1 MPAAADRIEF
11 TPPAQPG
18 RVRALTLAVVAHLL
32 LMLALTWGIS
42 WNRESDNVTAE
53 AELWSR
59 VPQQAAPQQAAPP
72 VAPAPAPAP
81 PPAPEPA
88 QKAAPTPAPAPAPSQ
103 ADIALQ
109 REKVKLEE
117 ARQKQ
122 AELERRQELEARK
135 EREELE
141 KKKLEAREK
150 RRELEREKK
159 LEARKQE
166 EALKRQQLA
175 EKKAAEDRKK
185 EEQAKAAKAKARQQ
199 EEDKKLAALRDEQM
213 RRIKGLAGATGG
225 AAATGTAQR
234 SAGPS
239 DSYGGRIRA
248 RVRPNIVFTD
258 DISGNP
264 TAEVEVQMAPDGT
277 ITSRRLVRSSGVRS
291 WDDAVLRALD
301 RTETLPRDV
310 DGRVHSPLLLA
321 FRPKD

>member
-11 TPPAQPG
+11 APPVQPG
-18 RVRALTLAVVAHLL
+18 RVRALALAVVAHLL

-42 WNRESDNVTAE
+42 WNRESDNVAAE

-59 VPQQAAPQQAAPP
+59 VPQQAAPPPAAPP
-72 VAPAPAPAP
+72 VTPAPAPAP
-81 PPAPEPA
+81 PPEPA
-88 QKAAPTPAPAPAPSQ
+88 QKVEPTPAPAPAPSQ

-109 REKVKLEE
+109 REKEE

-122 AELERRQELEARK
+122 AELERRQQLEARK

-141 KKKLEAREK
+141 KKKLQAREK
-150 RRELEREKK
+150 REELEREKK

-199 EEDKKLAALRDEQM
+199 EEDRKLAALRDEQM

-258 DISGNP
+258 DIAGNP